1 MSSYIDTTALW
12 HVALYGV
19 LFGGGIV
26 VCYALGL
33 VGASRLAV
41 ARERG
46 GAGIVAPA
54 MLAAVS
60 FATVAA
66 ALAFGLLV
74 MFDK

>member
-1 MSSYIDTTALW
+1 MDSYIDTSALW
-12 HVALYGV
+12 HVALYGG

-26 VCYALGL
+26 MCYAVGL

-46 GAGIVAPA
+46 GTGVVAPA
-54 MLAAVS
+54 MLAAAS
-60 FATVAA
+60 FAVVAA
-66 ALAFGLLV
+66 AVAFGLLV